1 MSLGVSVQGVSVQG
15 VSVQGVSDRRG
26 GMCPWGKCSGVTCP
40 GGSVLSPYRFHEP
53 LVKTIKLVEI
63 SWKQ

>member
-1 MSLGVSVQGVSVQG
+1 MTRGG
-15 VSVQGVSDRRG
+15 G
-26 GMCPWGKCSGVTCP
+26 GMCPWGKCPGVTCP